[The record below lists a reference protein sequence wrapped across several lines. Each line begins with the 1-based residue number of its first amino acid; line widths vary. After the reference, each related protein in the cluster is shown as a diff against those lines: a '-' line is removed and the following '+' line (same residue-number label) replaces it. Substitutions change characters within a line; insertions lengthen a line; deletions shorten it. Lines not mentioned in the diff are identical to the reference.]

1 MRGRA
6 NLLKCVVL
14 LGMALFG
21 LPASAATP
29 KVVVSIKPLHSL
41 AIGVMDG
48 IATPDVL
55 IKGSASVHAY
65 ALKPSEAA
73 ALRRADI
80 VFWIGPEFEAFL
92 EKSVAG
98 KKGTRALGDIPG
110 LKRLSARSGGV
121 WEGQTDPHDSDP
133 HDAAHHDGHVW
144 LDPANAKVIVAAMAE
159 ALAAADT
166 DNAARY
172 RANAVAV
179 AARIDA
185 LDADLKAQLAPVQS
199 KPYVVFHD
207 AYQYFERHYG
217 LRAVGSVTVS
227 ADRAPGAR
235 RVLEIKKKL
244 SDLGAAC
251 IFSEP
256 QFAPTLVNALA
267 QDDKIATGVL
277 DPEGSTLAPGADL
290 YTTLMRNLASNLIAC
305 LNQS

>member
-1 MRGRA
+1 MCGRA

-172 RANAVAV
+172 RANAAAV
-179 AARIDA
+179 TARIDA

-251 IFSEP
+251 IFTEP

-290 YTTLMRNLASNLIAC
+290 YTTLMRNLAANLIAC

>member
-14 LGMALFG
+14 LGMALSG
-21 LPASAATP
+21 LPASAAAP

-65 ALKPSEAA
+65 ALKPSEAS

-80 VFWIGPEFEAFL
+80 VFWIGPQFEAFL

-98 KKGTRALGDIPG
+98 KKGARALGDIPG

-121 WEGQTDPHDSDP
+121 WEGQTDPHDADP
-133 HDAAHHDGHVW
+133 HDSAHHDGHIW
-144 LDPANAKVIVAAMAE
+144 LDPANAKVLVAAMAE
-159 ALAAADT
+159 TLAAADT

-185 LDADLKAQLAPVQS
+185 LDADLKAQLTPVQD

-207 AYQYFERHYG
+207 AYQYFERRYG

-251 IFSEP
+251 IFAEP

-267 QDDKIATGVL
+267 QDDKIATGML